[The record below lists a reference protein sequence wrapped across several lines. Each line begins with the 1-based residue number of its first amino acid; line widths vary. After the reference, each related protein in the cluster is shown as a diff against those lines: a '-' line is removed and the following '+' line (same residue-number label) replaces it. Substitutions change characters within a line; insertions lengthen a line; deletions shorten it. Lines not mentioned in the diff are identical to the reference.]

1 MKRTHGRY
9 EFVDLL
15 ENYFFLVT
23 KLELGTVFASWNYN
37 NITDSMLLLL
47 VNSACN
53 IYKWLKEVV
62 AEEAD

>member
-15 ENYFFLVT
+15 KNFFFLVT

-37 NITDSMLLLL
+37 NSTDSMLLL